1 MTAAMRS
8 ARCAMRNDL
17 GRQLLPEAKSPFT
30 GATHGFG

>member
-17 GRQLLPEAKSPFT
+17 GGQLLPEAVTPFT
-30 GATHGFG
+30 GATHGVG